1 MNKSRPIQTDS
12 QSLGDI
18 GETTVQ
24 LILRKYKWTADIIKS
39 DFGEDIDCN
48 VFIDNSRTNYH
59 LRCQV
64 KSTKKDSEY
73 VKELKDGNY
82 SVSIDS
88 NILRAWLTSFFPVFL
103 IVYEEESDQCYWC
116 NPVNQI
122 LHKPSKLEKE
132 KPSIH
137 ISKENKF
144 DLSSK
149 QLILDEIKNF
159 YRKIQRLDESYIECE
174 ILPVLMPNYKIIP
187 FHNFSNFLY
196 KETELKPKISGNLI
210 ELLPSW
216 ISVLRK
222 IEPTN
227 ILTFIKLQSSN
238 TDINDFL
245 NKLKSKLSKFEY
257 EIRDNEWISFIISP
271 IKIQSTNSS
280 WSNEITYWT
289 SYSKIDSNIVND
301 FEFNFVMPDKFISQ
315 NSKRA
320 RSWDFFHFI
329 CPKKDISMQFFG
341 THEITQTIKMMDKI
355 HDNNIKGQI
364 VFWEC
369 FNEDIKL
376 IYDLIIDLELNIQI
390 IEEKENKSIIAITTV
405 MFDPFIGMYSMPMDW
420 DSFESGNVKNKL
432 IKNDLIE
439 LLPGEEYKKE
449 IPEYISNALN
459 VYSKRDYKNVM
470 ITEIEYISGFPL
482 ILSERMIQVSRF
494 QMIHPSK
501 IEDIEKRLKDIIP
514 LSIKDFNIEF
524 GIKDD
529 SMWKI
534 PIYELII
541 SWTPEIFESSKDSY
555 IRYEKDIL
563 DIFNSIL
570 PTNRKDK
577 MDLKDTYEILH
588 IAGEIGFEN
597 IESQ

>member
-1 MNKSRPIQTDS
+1 MNNSRPIQTDS

-39 DFGEDIDCN
+39 DFGEDVDCN
-48 VFIDNSRTNYH
+48 IFIDNSRTNYH

-73 VKELKDGNY
+73 VKKLKNGSY
-82 SVSIDS
+82 SVSIASD
-88 NILRAWLTSFFPVFL
+88 ILRVWLTSFFPVFL
-103 IVYEEESDQCYWC
+103 IVYEEESDECYWC

-122 LHKPSKLEKE
+122 LQKPSKLEKE
-132 KPSIH
+132 KPSIQ
-137 ISKENKF
+137 ILKENKF

-149 QLILDEIKNF
+149 QLILDEVKNF

-187 FHNFSNFLY
+187 FQNFSNFLY
-196 KETELKPKISGNLI
+196 NDTELKPKISGELI

-227 ILTFIKLQSSN
+227 VLTFIKLQSSN

-257 EIRDNEWISFIISP
+257 KIKENEWISFIISP

-280 WSNEITYWT
+280 WSNEITYWS
-289 SYSKIDSNIVND
+289 SYSKMESKIVND
-301 FEFNFVMPDKFISQ
+301 FEFNFVMPDKFIPQ
-315 NSKRA
+315 NSRRA

-329 CPKKDISMQFFG
+329 YPEKDISMQFFG

-369 FNEDIKL
+369 YNEDIKL
-376 IYDLIIDLELNIQI
+376 IYDLIIDLELNIKI
-390 IEEKENKSIIAITTV
+390 IEEKENKSIIAITTE
-405 MFDPFIGMYSMPMDW
+405 MFEPFIGMYSIPMDW
-420 DSFESGNVKNKL
+420 DSFENGNVKNKL

-439 LLPGEEYKKE
+439 LLPGEEYKDE
-449 IPEYISNALN
+449 IPGYINDALN
-459 VYSKRDYKNVM
+459 IYSKRDYKNVM

-482 ILSERMIQVSRF
+482 ISSERMIQVSRF
-494 QMIHPSK
+494 QMIHPDK
-501 IEDIEKRLKDIIP
+501 IEDIEKRLKDTIP
-514 LSIKDFNIEF
+514 LNIKDFHIEF
-524 GIKDD
+524 GVKDD

-534 PIYELII
+534 PIYELTIT
-541 SWTPEIFESSKDSY
+541 WTPKTCESSKNSY
-555 IRYEKDIL
+555 LRNEKNIIE
-563 DIFNSIL
+563 IFNSIL
-570 PTNRKDK
+570 PTNKKDK
-577 MDLKDTYEILH
+577 MDLKNTYEILH

-597 IESQ
+597 NEG